1 MGALSVL
8 LMLVGII
15 LVGFA
20 LFYLLG
26 GIIWGLICVVFAAIR
41 GLFNGAYHLAN
52 KRQIDPEY
60 AEYMEMQ
67 EKNKQFAKE
76 MQTRLKKENSQQEAY
91 DRLAYSVSKR
101 VNDLKVKYPLADKY
115 LFDEFIDAFTS
126 RTIAES
132 KQIEKQIEMSHNA
145 KLQSTQSYNKEKKYE
160 LREVKNFNKVSEK
173 SFEEVTVTVHQN
185 GLDYIVVIHNDKTD
199 SDVMYVTQSIV
210 VANQMAINVIDK
222 ASHNYYKNTA
232 HVEEKTNT
240 IMTESDVNDLIAYT
254 LNMVNKK

>member
-1 MGALSVL
+1 
-8 LMLVGII
+8 MLVGII

-26 GIIWGLICVVFAAIR
+26 GIIWGVICVVFAAIR
-41 GLFNGAYHLAN
+41 GQFIGAYHLAN

-101 VNDLKVKYPLADKY
+101 VNDLKVKYPLAEKY

-145 KLQSTQSYNKEKKYE
+145 KLQCTQSYNKERKY
-160 LREVKNFNKVSEK
+160 
-173 SFEEVTVTVHQN
+173 
-185 GLDYIVVIHNDKTD
+185 
-199 SDVMYVTQSIV
+199 
-210 VANQMAINVIDK
+210 
-222 ASHNYYKNTA
+222 
-232 HVEEKTNT
+232 
-240 IMTESDVNDLIAYT
+240 
-254 LNMVNKK
+254 